1 MKLFTLT
8 PEVKEERAMK
18 LNKTWRI
25 TIFLLL
31 IVINFGCDQI
41 SKSIVREKVKYNEH
55 IQLVGNNFIL
65 TKVEN
70 TGAFL
75 SLGSTFNPVIRDTL
89 FLAFPTLIIIVLLAW
104 VFIKNKLKMDI
115 LIGLAFIIGGGIG
128 NIADRILYG
137 SVTDFLHINLGGIFR
152 TGVFNMADVSVM
164 VGMFFLLIGSYIQKE
179 KSDTEHVE
187 QNNNDLV

>member
-1 MKLFTLT
+1 
-8 PEVKEERAMK
+8 MK

-25 TIFLLL
+25 IVFLSL

-41 SKSIVREKVKYNEH
+41 FKSIVREKIKYNEH

-75 SLGSTFNPVIRDTL
+75 SLGSTLNPVIRDTL
-89 FLAFPTLIIIVLLAW
+89 LLAFPTLVIIVLLVW

-128 NIADRILYG
+128 NIVDRILYG

-152 TGVFNMADVSVM
+152 TGIFNMADVSVM
-164 VGMFFLLIGSYIQKE
+164 TGMFFLLIGSYIQKR
-179 KSDTEHVE
+179 KSDTVLAK
-187 QNNNDLV
+187 QNKNDSH